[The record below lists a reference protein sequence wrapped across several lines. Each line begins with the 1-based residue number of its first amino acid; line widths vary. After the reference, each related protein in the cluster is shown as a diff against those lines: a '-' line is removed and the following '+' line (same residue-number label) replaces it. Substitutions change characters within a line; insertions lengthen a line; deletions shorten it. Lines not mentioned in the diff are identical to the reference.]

1 MFFFPPKN
9 RHILFFLIWF
19 ETYGMRSDVFF
30 GNECGIRWFMSSL
43 QTDFGKDYL
52 PLRVLFGG
60 GMEILFAG
68 GKKEHEIML
77 PVHSS
82 PPILQDLIFEL
93 RDKLLTA
100 RLEMFLSS
108 DKNIL

>member
-1 MFFFPPKN
+1 
-9 RHILFFLIWF
+9 
-19 ETYGMRSDVFF
+19 
-30 GNECGIRWFMSSL
+30 L

-52 PLRVLFGG
+52 PLQVLFEG
-60 GMEILFAG
+60 GMEILFTG
-68 GKKEHEIML
+68 SKKEHKIML
-77 PVHSS
+77 PVYSS

-100 RLEMFLSS
+100 RLEMFMSS